1 MRRMDAAMTHSTQS
15 LRVGGTIMIV
25 IGLVGSAAASLIWRG
40 TPPARAFI
48 VAGLFVLVGLG
59 LRIEAA
65 IRERGGGR

>member
-1 MRRMDAAMTHSTQS
+1 M
-15 LRVGGTIMIV
+15 VV
-25 IGLVGSAAASLIWRG
+25 IGLVGSGAASFLWRG
-40 TPPARAFI
+40 TPPPRAFI